1 MYAGSPRSPG
11 VYLAV
16 ILFTSWTTTRDFFT
30 YVSGAWRPEG
40 GMDAR
45 IHDHFRLAAGKNM
58 KATPQKLYEKMRR
71 KGHKTCCHCRDGT
84 GYDQQRHQ
92 KTPWRPKCVS
102 PIYKTVFIPW
112 SELQPSRSRKSEL
125 THEEGGLGRG

>member
-30 YVSGAWRPEG
+30 YVGGAWRPES
-40 GMDAR
+40 GMGAR

-58 KATPQKLYEKMRR
+58 KAAPQKLYRALQ
-71 KGHKTCCHCRDGT
+71 
-84 GYDQQRHQ
+84 DQLPPGGGGKFRARFH
-92 KTPWRPKCVS
+92 
-102 PIYKTVFIPW
+102 
-112 SELQPSRSRKSEL
+112 SR
-125 THEEGGLGRG
+125 LGNVR